1 MSLPPSTIGLFQEIV
16 TAFLLTLSIS
26 GFEGGPGGPAKKRE
40 EVKEKKIV
48 LSIYLYIYIYL
59 FVWVFQ
65 SKKCYFLLYVVKYEK
80 LTKAI
85 NHFNWSRLCCIT
97 NAILIDS

>member
-1 MSLPPSTIGLFQEIV
+1 MVFFEALTHLNPLLSFLSTLYPLMSLPPSTIGLFQEIV

-48 LSIYLYIYIYL
+48 LSIYLYIYIYIYL
-59 FVWVFQ
+59 CGCFR
-65 SKKCYFLLYVVKYEK
+65 VK
-80 LTKAI
+80 
-85 NHFNWSRLCCIT
+85 
-97 NAILIDS
+97 NAIFYSML